1 VTDDQE
7 AVELIAGAKSAIAF
21 TGAGISVESGIP
33 HFRGE
38 GGLWT
43 RFDPYR
49 VAHIDTLRKD
59 PREYWSYSLNYR
71 RSGAEPN
78 PAHFAL
84 SELQRQGRLG
94 PIITQNTDG
103 LHQKAGSRDVIE
115 LHGSSAGVVCLDC
128 AATFPR
134 ERIDAINRTQCPPPC
149 PSCQG
154 SHLKPTVVLFGE
166 PLPAEA
172 LSRAQSAAR
181 EADLVLVIGS
191 SLQVYP
197 AAGIPRLA
205 LANGASLCIINAEP
219 TRLDPEATVRGPRQG
234 RRSAAPGRGPATG
247 RQPASL
253 TGKVWPQFGQTIRV
267 WLAGALKSASQLGQ
281 AYSRCGFSKRARS
294 SAIAPATSPRSTA
307 GLPHS
312 VQR

>member
-1 VTDDQE
+1 MTDEKDPVDLAAKLILE
-7 AVELIAGAKSAIAF
+7 ASSAIAF

-43 RFDPYR
+43 RFDPYK
-49 VAHIDTLRKD
+49 VAHIDTLRRD
-59 PREYWSYSLNYR
+59 PRQYWSYSLNYR
-71 RSGAEPN
+71 RTGAQPN
-78 PAHFAL
+78 PAHLAL
-84 SELQRQGRLG
+84 TRLQQQGKLG
-94 PIITQNTDG
+94 AVITQNTDG

-134 ERIDAINRTQCPPPC
+134 EQIDAINRTQCPPPC

-154 SHLKPTVVLFGE
+154 PHLKPTVVLFGE
-166 PLPAEA
+166 PLPAAA
-172 LSRAQSAAR
+172 LSRAQSASR

-205 LANGASLCIINAEP
+205 LANGARLCILNAEP
-219 TRLDPEATVRGPRQG
+219 TPLDEAASVVIHGKAGETLPRIAERLPAVS
-234 RRSAAPGRGPATG
+234 RRR
-247 RQPASL
+247 
-253 TGKVWPQFGQTIRV
+253 
-267 WLAGALKSASQLGQ
+267 
-281 AYSRCGFSKRARS
+281 
-294 SAIAPATSPRSTA
+294 
-307 GLPHS
+307 
-312 VQR
+312 

>member
-1 VTDDQE
+1 MSLEQSALDVVASLLLE
-7 AVELIAGAKSAIAF
+7 AKSAIAF

-59 PREYWSYSLNYR
+59 PREYWSYSLNFR
-71 RSGAEPN
+71 RTGAQPN
-78 PAHFAL
+78 PAHLAL
-84 SELQRQGRLG
+84 TELQRQGRLG

-128 AATFPR
+128 AAEFPR
-134 ERIDAINRTQCPPPC
+134 EEIDTINRNQCPPPC
-149 PSCQG
+149 PSCRG
-154 SHLKPTVVLFGE
+154 FHLKPTVVLFGE

-172 LSRAQSAAR
+172 LGQARAAAR
-181 EADLVLVIGS
+181 EAELVLVIGS

-205 LANGASLCIINAEP
+205 LASGARLCIVNADP
-219 TRLDPEATVRGPRQG
+219 TPLDQ
-234 RRSAAPGRGPATG
+234 AA
-247 RQPASL
+247 SVVIH
-253 TGKVWPQFGQTIRV
+253 GK
-267 WLAGALKSASQLGQ
+267 AGEVLP
-281 AYSRCGFSKRARS
+281 
-294 SAIAPATSPRSTA
+294 AIADC
-307 GLPHS
+307 LPS
-312 VQR
+312 LSRRR

>member
-1 VTDDQE
+1 VTDENDLLDL
-7 AVELIAGAKSAIAF
+7 AANLIVEAKSAIAF

-43 RFDPYR
+43 RFDPYK
-49 VAHIDTLRKD
+49 VAHIDTLKRD

-84 SELQRQGRLG
+84 SELQGQERLG
-94 PIITQNTDG
+94 TIITQNTDG
-103 LHQKAGSRDVIE
+103 LHQRAGSRDVIE

-128 AATFPR
+128 AAEFPR
-134 ERIDAINRTQCPPPC
+134 DEIDAINRKQCPPPC
-149 PSCQG
+149 PTCQG
-154 SHLKPTVVLFGE
+154 LRLKPTVILFGE

-172 LSRAQSAAR
+172 LGGARAAAR
-181 EADLVLVIGS
+181 DADLVLVVGS

-205 LANGASLCIINAEP
+205 LASGARLCIINADP
-219 TRLDPEATVRGPRQG
+219 TPLDEAASVVIHGKAGEVLPQIAGRLPSVS
-234 RRSAAPGRGPATG
+234 RRR
-247 RQPASL
+247 
-253 TGKVWPQFGQTIRV
+253 
-267 WLAGALKSASQLGQ
+267 
-281 AYSRCGFSKRARS
+281 
-294 SAIAPATSPRSTA
+294 
-307 GLPHS
+307 
-312 VQR
+312 